1 MIRPLSDPVPL
12 RDTSAWPGYDSIEII
27 PRVYG
32 RATVGALRYSETG
45 TTLVLADHALQGV
58 DAVTVAAG
66 EALDG
71 WRWRNG
77 ADVTGHA
84 VSFLELPKA
93 LDTGVDITAD
103 VRGLSGNPAD
113 IIADIYPRSDLQ
125 DFRIWCENQG
135 LILGGALDTK
145 MTIRAAISFVLNQV
159 GAAFSAGLPGFA
171 LSFPPIAG
179 GPLHA
184 EFGPLNL
191 ASWSAECSLS
201 DLVTR
206 VTVPFDW
213 DYAAGQA
220 RQSVVLEALTASAR
234 HGVRESELALPWVK
248 TARQAVVT
256 ATAWLQWRARPL
268 WKFQFETGVQYRS
281 LRPGGWISMTHPR
294 LPVSGDVV
302 VMDVDP
308 GYGRGAVSITAQA
321 PAGWPPAVTLVGQSG
336 AFDPIST
343 EYTINAGGDVA
354 TVAITDENS
363 NPLPGAQVWVDGKG
377 PITADAEAKVRF
389 QATPGTHV
397 LRIEADGRTAVTT
410 EITL

>member
-1 MIRPLSDPVPL
+1 
-12 RDTSAWPGYDSIEII
+12 
-27 PRVYG
+27 
-32 RATVGALRYSETG
+32 
-45 TTLVLADHALQGV
+45 
-58 DAVTVAAG
+58 
-66 EALDG
+66 
-71 WRWRNG
+71 
-77 ADVTGHA
+77 
-84 VSFLELPKA
+84 
-93 LDTGVDITAD
+93 
-103 VRGLSGNPAD
+103 
-113 IIADIYPRSDLQ
+113 
-125 DFRIWCENQG
+125 
-135 LILGGALDTK
+135 
-145 MTIRAAISFVLNQV
+145 
-159 GAAFSAGLPGFA
+159 
-171 LSFPPIAG
+171 
-179 GPLHA
+179 
-184 EFGPLNL
+184 
-191 ASWSAECSLS
+191 
-201 DLVTR
+201 
-206 VTVPFDW
+206 
-213 DYAAGQA
+213 
-220 RQSVVLEALTASAR
+220 
-234 HGVRESELALPWVK
+234 
-248 TARQAVVT
+248 
-256 ATAWLQWRARPL
+256 
-268 WKFQFETGVQYRS
+268 VQYRS